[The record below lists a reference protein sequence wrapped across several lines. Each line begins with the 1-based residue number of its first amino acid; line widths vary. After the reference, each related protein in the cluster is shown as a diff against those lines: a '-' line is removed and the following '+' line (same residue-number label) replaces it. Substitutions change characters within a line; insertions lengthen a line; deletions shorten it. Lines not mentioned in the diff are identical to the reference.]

1 MSSIKLKHSGGNSVI
16 IAAPSSN
23 PASDRTLT
31 LPGDADGTILTS
43 NTAVGKI
50 LQVKSVTKTDAFTN
64 NSQSF
69 VDITGLSV
77 DMALSG
83 SSNKILISFDVTLG
97 GQWWIAG
104 PAALRLV
111 QDSTGIALGTSGN
124 LASVTAFANYYSDGG
139 TNSPHNIGSS
149 SSQILFSPSDT
160 NNHTYKLQGRI
171 QGSGI
176 FAVNRTAG
184 STDYGAIS
192 TLTLMEVVA

>member
-1 MSSIKLKHSGGNSVI
+1 MPITINGSGTVTGISTGGISDTKSVADAAMPVGSII
-16 IAAPSSN
+16 
-23 PASDRTLT
+23 
-31 LPGDADGTILTS
+31 
-43 NTAVGKI
+43 
-50 LQVKSVTKTDAFTN
+50 QVKSATKTDAFTN

-104 PAALRLV
+104 PAFVRLV
-111 QDSTGIALGTSGN
+111 QDSTGIALGTSGADAN
-124 LASVTAFANYYSDGG
+124 RNVTAFANYYSDGG
-139 TNSPHNIGSS
+139 TNSPHNIGST